1 MLQYLANKRHYQ
13 RFDLID
19 ALVADNPTKI
29 KLLSNS
35 WARTSQTWEVLV
47 MLLGNTFHPVATLST
62 FTQTTFSRHLLSY
75 TSSPQG
81 RATGNKPALWV
92 RSRIQEELYQLGLL
106 LQRHAGKV
114 LFTGI
119 LLLATFTIGLKSVQ
133 MEDKIE
139 KLWVE
144 EGGRLDRE
152 LAYVEETLGPGSGG
166 INQMLIQTGEGS
178 SNLLTPESLLTHLQV
193 LKKATRVT
201 VEMDDV

>member
-1 MLQYLANKRHYQ
+1 MLQYLANMRHYQ

-19 ALVADNPTKI
+19 ALVAYNPTKI

-47 MLLGNTFHPVATLST
+47 MLLGNTLSPP
-62 FTQTTFSRHLLSY
+62 FPPSHKPPSLSFLSY

-81 RATGNKPALWV
+81 RATGNKPALWA

-133 MEDKIE
+133 LEDKIE

-178 SNLLTPESLLTHLQV
+178 SNLLTPESLLMHLQV

>member
-1 MLQYLANKRHYQ
+1 MAY
-13 RFDLID
+13 
-19 ALVADNPTKI
+19 NPITI
-29 KLLSNS
+29 ELLLSELFPGQGGAS
-35 WARTSQTWEVLV
+35 HGAWEHPSLKIYP
-47 MLLGNTFHPVATLST
+47 FHLHTNPP
-62 FTQTTFSRHLLSY
+62 FSVFLPCHPHLY
-75 TSSPQG
+75 TSSLQG

-92 RSRIQEELYQLGLL
+92 RSRLQEELFQLGLL

-119 LLLATFTIGLKSVQ
+119 LLLATFTIGLKSVRL
-133 MEDKIE
+133 EDKIE

-166 INQMLIQTGEGS
+166 INQMLIQTGEGG
-178 SNLLTPESLLTHLQV
+178 SNLLSPESLLTHMQV

>member
-1 MLQYLANKRHYQ
+1 MGTP
-13 RFDLID
+13 F
-19 ALVADNPTKI
+19 
-29 KLLSNS
+29 
-35 WARTSQTWEVLV
+35 
-47 MLLGNTFHPVATLST
+47 TLSPLKSTFYT
-62 FTQTTFSRHLLSY
+62 FTQNPPFSVFFPPCHPSPHLY

-92 RSRIQEELYQLGLL
+92 RSRLQEELYQLGLL

-133 MEDKIE
+133 LEDKIE

-166 INQMLIQTGEGS
+166 INQMLIQTGEGG
-178 SNLLTPESLLTHLQV
+178 SNLLSPESLLTHMQV